1 MDVSVRAEWDR
12 LKTVVLHRPG
22 MEMFFGLLEPY
33 ASLYERAFSRD
44 GAVAE
49 HRRLEEVLHYEF
61 GVQVLSLRDTITGLA
76 DTVPTVRERL
86 VGACRELVE
95 FTGDDGERMFAEL
108 EFEKNIPAHDAGHYF
123 DILTMNP
130 KIDVRAGPGI
140 RNIDLAITARQPL
153 SNLYYMRDQQAICG
167 NGVILSKMAKP
178 QRAREADLAR
188 IFWEATG
195 SPIVTAVNGSGTF
208 EGGDFMPMKEFALV
222 GTGDRTNREG
232 VRQILASRTGFDEI
246 AVVCQPVHP
255 LLSGDKNDPMV
266 AMHLDTYFNV
276 ASGGVAIGSAMLMK
290 QAKIERY
297 YRDGEAYHREP
308 EETELYSY
316 IREKGF
322 DVIDITTLE
331 QMAYAPNFLC
341 VRDGTILAVEV
352 DRVARNVLKTL
363 ATKAELD
370 PDRYTNLYRQAEKDY
385 RMLKEEGQ
393 FFPHKKELY
402 QHDIDAYPL
411 SFRNLTGGY
420 GAAHCMTC
428 VVNRG

>member
-1 MDVSVRAEWDR
+1 MDASVRAEWDR

-49 HRRLEEVLHYEF
+49 HRRLEEVLHHEF
-61 GVQVLSLRDTITGLA
+61 GVSVLSLRDTITTLA
-76 DTVPTVRERL
+76 DTVPAVRERL
-86 VGACRELVE
+86 IGACRELVE
-95 FTGDDGERMFAEL
+95 FTGDDEERRFAIL
-108 EFEKNIPAHDAGHYF
+108 EFEKNVPAHDAGHYF
-123 DILTMNP
+123 DILMTNP
-130 KIDVRAGPGI
+130 KIDVRAGPGM

-153 SNLYYMRDQQAICG
+153 SNLYFMRDQQAVCG
-167 NGVILSKMAKP
+167 NGVIVSKMAKP
-178 QRAREADLAR
+178 QRAREPALTR
-188 IFWEATG
+188 LFWEATG
-195 SPIVTAVNGSGTF
+195 SPVVTAIEGPGAF
-208 EGGDFMPMKEFALV
+208 EGGDLMPLKEFALI
-222 GTGDRTNREG
+222 GMGDRTNRAG
-232 VRQILASRTGFDEI
+232 VEQILSSLPGFDEI
-246 AVVCQPVHP
+246 AVVHQPTHP
-255 LLSGDKNDPMV
+255 LLPGALMDPMV

-290 QAKIERY
+290 RAKVERY
-297 YRDGEAYHREP
+297 YRDGDTYQREP
-308 EETELYSY
+308 EETDLYSY
-316 IREKGF
+316 ICEKGF

-352 DRVARNVLKTL
+352 DRVAKNVLKTL
-363 ATKAELD
+363 ATRAELD
-370 PDRYTNLYRQAEKDY
+370 PDRYAALHRQAEMDY
-385 RMLKEEGQ
+385 RMLKDEGQ
-393 FFPHKKELY
+393 FFPHKKEVY
-402 QHDIDAYPL
+402 QHNIDAYPL